1 MMKSLLAN
9 FTHRFLVFSVLAF
22 SLLMLSLPGLNSE
35 AIAAPVLAD
44 TQIKSNATDLLYR
57 GKNATETSEPDI
69 GVKSEALNAEPIPAK
84 PQEFVNPGDFDN
96 KILEKIWQ
104 QFVDASAFLDKNPAS
119 SDSPKNPDS

>member
-1 MMKSLLAN
+1 MMKSLLTN
-9 FTHRFLVFSVLAF
+9 FPHRFLVFSVLAYA
-22 SLLMLSLPGLNSE
+22 LLMLSWPGFTTE
-35 AIAAPVLAD
+35 AIAAPLLAD
-44 TQIKSNATDLLYR
+44 TQIKSNAKDLIYQ
-57 GKNATETSEPDI
+57 GKNATETSDPDI

-119 SDSPKNPDS
+119 SDSPKNFDN